1 MNWTAIDKQHKAT
14 FHRDYVACHEPHE
27 RGWLVQIVL
36 TAFPQY
42 RKSVVER
49 AIQEVCTAMTATP
62 RKRHEFLEKLKQQL
76 EGQRLPNKVLAKK
89 A

>member
-1 MNWTAIDKQHKAT
+1 VEN
-14 FHRDYVACHEPHE
+14 
-27 RGWLVQIVL
+27 VL

-42 RKSVVER
+42 RKSVVEH

-76 EGQRLPNKVLAKK
+76 EGQRLPDKVLAKK
-89 A
+89 G

>member
-1 MNWTAIDKQHKAT
+1 VEN
-14 FHRDYVACHEPHE
+14 
-27 RGWLVQIVL
+27 VL